1 MTTMKI
7 AVLLTCYNRKEKTLS
22 CMAGL
27 YESQRVYNERN
38 SSPIELEVFLTDD
51 GCTDGTAQAVKE
63 TFAGKSIHILQGT
76 GNMFWAGG
84 MRFAWKEALKHHK
97 EWDYYL
103 LLNDDTTINAYCF
116 NELMNTEAYS
126 FDHYKQLAVVSGIT
140 CSADDPTKITY
151 GGDIIPNK
159 FNGRQIRLGRSSEP
173 QMVDLTNANILL
185 VPKAVVDRIGIFYE
199 GYKHGRAD
207 NDYSMLARR
216 KGIPVLITP
225 GTCGTCENDHGSKAD
240 FRDKVI
246 NMSQK
251 ERTAYFNHPI
261 RCNHDYLT
269 FIRRNMPARYPLS
282 WLFRMMLTYCPKLY
296 FRINGARGV

>member
-1 MTTMKI
+1 MKI
-7 AVLLTCYNRKEKTLS
+7 VALYTCFNRKLQTLS
-22 CMAGL
+22 SLSAL
-27 YESQRVYNERN
+27 YDSLRIYNQQAKN
-38 SSPIELEVFLTDD
+38 GIIELSVVLTDD
-51 GCTDGTAQAVKE
+51 GCTDGTADAIRQQFPDKD
-63 TFAGKSIHILQGT
+63 IIILQGT
-76 GNMFWAGG
+76 GSLFWAGG
-84 MRFAWKEALKHHK
+84 MRLAWNEALKRHE

-103 LLNDDTTINAYCF
+103 LVNDDTDLFTTCF
-116 NELMNTEAYS
+116 IELMNTEAYCRQNY
-126 FDHYKQLAVVSGIT
+126 HKEGLVSGIT
-140 CSADDPTKITY
+140 CAKDDVTKITY

-159 FNGRQIRLGRSSEP
+159 FNGRQIRLGKSSEP

-185 VPKAVVDRIGIFYE
+185 VPKEVVDKIGIFYE

-225 GTCGTCENDHGSKAD
+225 GACGTCENDHGSKAD
-240 FRDKVI
+240 FRDKVV

-251 ERTAYFNHPI
+251 ERTAYFNHPV

-282 WLFRMMLTYCPKLY
+282 WRFRMMLTYCPKLY

>member
-1 MTTMKI
+1 M
-7 AVLLTCYNRKEKTLS
+7 
-22 CMAGL
+22 
-27 YESQRVYNERN
+27 
-38 SSPIELEVFLTDD
+38 
-51 GCTDGTAQAVKE
+51 
-63 TFAGKSIHILQGT
+63 
-76 GNMFWAGG
+76 
-84 MRFAWKEALKHHK
+84 
-97 EWDYYL
+97 
-103 LLNDDTTINAYCF
+103 
-116 NELMNTEAYS
+116 
-126 FDHYKQLAVVSGIT
+126 
-140 CSADDPTKITY
+140 
-151 GGDIIPNK
+151 
-159 FNGRQIRLGRSSEP
+159 P
-173 QMVDLTNANILL
+173 QMVDHTNANILL
-185 VPKAVVDRIGIFYE
+185 VPKEVVDRIGIFYE

-225 GTCGTCENDHGSKAD
+225 GACGTCENDHGSKTD

-261 RCNHDYLT
+261 CCNHDYLT